1 MQYGQRMSAVIDDI
15 ILDCQ
20 FGKSATRQV
29 LMGFAP
35 ASLLYRLSFADVLNE
50 DAGQGYQRRFNAKH
64 SQDFRNYVRKPNA
77 ATLPLTFNLRP
88 DREARWR
95 LEERGLGRASLIID
109 KSAGKIMA
117 QVDCQHRLGHLGDLN
132 ISLPFMCFL
141 RLEIAEEM
149 EIFNIIN
156 SKAKGLSTSLLDFHD
171 AQLSEDLAKD
181 RPEVFVALYLN
192 REVRSP
198 WHRQLDLGGTTTSGL
213 RRRASLRTMQK
224 AIKRFLAATRILD
237 VHPPEHAAA
246 VVLAFWQ
253 AVAEILPEQW
263 SGHRKHVL
271 NKGVGVY
278 ALMDI
283 AADIYSEATD
293 GSWVDRRFYENA
305 LLDFARQVDWSTNG
319 PFKGLG
325 GEGGV
330 NMAVKYLREVRGAAR
345 LRAV

>member
-1 MQYGQRMSAVIDDI
+1 
-15 ILDCQ
+15 
-20 FGKSATRQV
+20 
-29 LMGFAP
+29 MGFAP

-50 DAGQGYQRRFNAKH
+50 DTGQGYQRRFNAQH
-64 SQDFRNYVRKPNA
+64 SQDFRNYIRKPNA

-88 DREARWR
+88 TRESRWR
-95 LEERGLGRASLIID
+95 LDEQGLGRARLIID

-117 QVDCQHRLGHLGDLN
+117 QVDCQHRLGHLGDLD
-132 ISLPFMCFL
+132 ISLPFMCFIEL
-141 RLEIAEEM
+141 DISEEM
-149 EIFNIIN
+149 EVFNIIN

-171 AQLSEDLAKD
+171 AQLSQDLAKE
-181 RPEVFVALYLN
+181 RPEIFIALCLN

-198 WHRQLDLGGTTTSGL
+198 WHRQLDLGGNTTSGL

-224 AIKRFLAATRILD
+224 AIKRFLTATRILEM
-237 VHPPEHAAA
+237 HSPEHAAA

-253 AVAEILPEQW
+253 AVAEILSEQW
-263 SGHRKHVL
+263 TGHRKHVL

-283 AADIYSEATD
+283 AADIYREAEV
-293 GSWVDRRFYENA
+293 GSRIDRRLFENA

-330 NMAVKYLREVRGAAR
+330 NMAVKHLREVRSAAQ
-345 LRAV
+345 LEAV